1 MAQIRDDTSLGDLF
15 SELVRETSTLVRQ
28 EVQLAK
34 VELSQSVAEIGRD
47 VAALVVGG
55 AIAYAGF
62 LAILAAIIVGLG
74 QAGLAWW
81 LSALIVGVVVAVIGY
96 VLISRARSALQEAS
110 LAPRR
115 TVETLKEDKEWVTE
129 QIR

>member
-1 MAQIRDDTSLGDLF
+1 MAQIREDTSLGDLF

-34 VELSQSVAEIGRD
+34 VELSQSATEIGRD
-47 VAALVVGG
+47 VASLVVGG

-62 LAILAAIIVGLG
+62 LAILAAIIIGLS
-74 QAGLAWW
+74 QAGLTWW

-96 VLISRARSALQEAS
+96 VLISRARSALQGAS

-115 TVETLKEDKEWVTE
+115 TVESLKEDKAWMSE
-129 QIR
+129 QMR